1 MSDVFTIG
9 ELREALGPRRPQYA
23 ELWVTLPSGRTICAL
38 INGDLGWLMVPREGD
53 SADLVSRNPT
63 YAGDPQAE
71 IEYRLDNGQLDRYPA
86 AWALPFADVQRALE
100 AFLTNEALPA
110 WVTWH
115 EDSGH
120 VRTTLVPGVLD
131 HDSRETVIA
140 KIRRIF
146 PRRDPEDILALL
158 DEYGADSSEPERDRV
173 HLAILKICQEQGGS
187 GLERLIRKA
196 KTDYR
201 DMLAWAEYPGQM
213 SAEWQSGSPAE
224 RKRIIA
230 EDRRQYDAWLN
241 EQS

>member
-1 MSDVFTIG
+1 MSEIFSIA

-23 ELWVTLPSGRTICAL
+23 ELWATLPSGMRICAL

-86 AWALPFADVQRALE
+86 AWALPFADVRRALE
-100 AFLTNEALPA
+100 AFFTHEALPA

-120 VRTTLVPGVLD
+120 GRPTLEPAGSD
-131 HDSRETVIA
+131 HDSRETVLA
-140 KIRRIF
+140 KIRCIF
-146 PRRDPEDILALL
+146 PRRDPEDVLGLL
-158 DEYGADSSEPERDRV
+158 DEYGADPTEPERDRV

-196 KTDYR
+196 KADYR

-213 SAEWQSGSPAE
+213 SAAWQGGSPAE
-224 RKRIIA
+224 RKRIID
-230 EDRRQYDAWLN
+230 EDRRQYDAWL
-241 EQS
+241 QDT